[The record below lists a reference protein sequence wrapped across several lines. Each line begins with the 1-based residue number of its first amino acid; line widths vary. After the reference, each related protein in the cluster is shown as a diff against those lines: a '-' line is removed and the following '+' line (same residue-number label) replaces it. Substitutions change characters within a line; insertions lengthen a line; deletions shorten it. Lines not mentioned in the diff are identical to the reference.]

1 MDKPNLV
8 LQLFP
13 CLEPSFLFQNIN
25 SEKSGYLQPSP
36 SLKNPKQS
44 SPREFCGATDSHCI
58 VKCMFLVV
66 KLMDSKASGFLNYSG
81 RQKRQLKADD
91 KSIST
96 NELVRSVAAVLE
108 KTDKWDVLLNE
119 LCAASASGITPSVAV
134 QSPQGHQET

>member
-1 MDKPNLV
+1 
-8 LQLFP
+8 
-13 CLEPSFLFQNIN
+13 
-25 SEKSGYLQPSP
+25 
-36 SLKNPKQS
+36 
-44 SPREFCGATDSHCI
+44 
-58 VKCMFLVV
+58 MFLVV

-108 KTDKWDVLLNE
+108 KTDKWDVLLND

-134 QSPQGHQET
+134 QVLKGIKKPDIAFKYFEWLDNLQGFEHDSLT